1 MTSVLISVHVDLRV
15 LIALLTEVLIWSII
29 FTRYCSAVQINHN
42 HHNIPTQSFSSY
54 KRPHLGHCASLSSL
68 NSMLSCLEIEST
80 SNLFSNISAVS
91 LLMPL
96 LSSFYSHP
104 LLTLSLCQFFS
115 SSESIVPFPFSV
127 LPALSPI
134 FMHSS
139 MLLSQLLL
147 FYSFEFPTSV
157 SVMTLALLLRA
168 GFLFHFEGFGLGS
181 AERVSRE

>member
-104 LLTLSLCQFFS
+104 LLTLSLCQFFLLLNQQ
-115 SSESIVPFPFSV
+115 FLF
-127 LPALSPI
+127 LFL
-134 FMHSS
+134 FF
-139 MLLSQLLL
+139 LLSHQFSCILQCFFLSFSFSTPLSSLLL
-147 FYSFEFPTSV
+147 CQ
-157 SVMTLALLLRA
+157 
-168 GFLFHFEGFGLGS
+168 
-181 AERVSRE
+181 